1 MHHGIHQNFLEAPLI
16 GAIPNRYLADWGR
29 NEQTVLSGRLVP
41 ARSQRGHSQVGP
53 GRTLLG
59 VTGPAPLTWRVP
71 PWQPALLFLIAAA
84 SAALNLYAHPSLAVR
99 LLTIAVAV
107 IAAVMG
113 VLAIRM
119 YFVVDEEG
127 IGVRRLLRE
136 RSVEWDEFDSVA
148 VVHRAFDSVTLR
160 IVCRDGR
167 YLDVP
172 QSLLMPSRPTG
183 KVRVNAQLGDLA
195 RQVTAYGESY
205 RR

>member
-1 MHHGIHQNFLEAPLI
+1 
-16 GAIPNRYLADWGR
+16 
-29 NEQTVLSGRLVP
+29 
-41 ARSQRGHSQVGP
+41 
-53 GRTLLG
+53 

-84 SAALNLYAHPSLAVR
+84 CAALNLYAHPSMMVR
-99 LLTIAVAV
+99 LLTIAVALV
-107 IAAVMG
+107 AAVMG

-148 VVHRAFDSVTLR
+148 VVHGTLDSVTLR

-167 YLDVP
+167 YMDVP

-183 KVRVNAQLGDLA
+183 KVRVNAQLGELA
-195 RQVTAYGESY
+195 RQVTAYGEPY

>member
-1 MHHGIHQNFLEAPLI
+1 M
-16 GAIPNRYLADWGR
+16 
-29 NEQTVLSGRLVP
+29 
-41 ARSQRGHSQVGP
+41 
-53 GRTLLG
+53 
-59 VTGPAPLTWRVP
+59 TGPAPLTWRVP

-84 SAALNLYAHPSLAVR
+84 CAALNLYAYPSLAVR

-107 IAAVMG
+107 VAAVIG

-136 RSVEWDEFDSVA
+136 RSVEWNEFDSVA

-160 IVCRDGR
+160 VVCRDGR
-167 YLDVP
+167 YMDVP

-195 RQVTAYGESY
+195 RQVTAYGEPY

>member
-1 MHHGIHQNFLEAPLI
+1 
-16 GAIPNRYLADWGR
+16 
-29 NEQTVLSGRLVP
+29 
-41 ARSQRGHSQVGP
+41 
-53 GRTLLG
+53 

-84 SAALNLYAHPSLAVR
+84 CAALNLYAHPSLAVR

-107 IAAVMG
+107 VAAVMG

-148 VVHRAFDSVTLR
+148 VVHGTLDSVRLR

-167 YLDVP
+167 YMDVP

-183 KVRVNAQLGDLA
+183 KVRVNAQLGELA
-195 RQVTAYGESY
+195 RQVTAYGEPY

>member
-1 MHHGIHQNFLEAPLI
+1 M
-16 GAIPNRYLADWGR
+16 
-29 NEQTVLSGRLVP
+29 
-41 ARSQRGHSQVGP
+41 
-53 GRTLLG
+53 
-59 VTGPAPLTWRVP
+59 TGPAPLTWRVP

-84 SAALNLYAHPSLAVR
+84 CAALNLYAHPSLAVR

-107 IAAVMG
+107 VAAVMG

-148 VVHRAFDSVTLR
+148 VVHGTFDSVTLR

-167 YLDVP
+167 YMDVP

-183 KVRVNAQLGDLA
+183 KVRVNAQLGELA
-195 RQVTAYGESY
+195 RQVTAYGEPY